1 MAADGLVSLEIP
13 HTVRTLENKTEKE
26 LAFER
31 KKLTF
36 RILLNWWRFDRM
48 VSSSSSAKDSGADE
62 SLIHSIYYPDGAN
75 VPSLAAGPPY

>member
-1 MAADGLVSLEIP
+1 MYSLCLDI
-13 HTVRTLENKTEKE
+13 RTEKE
-26 LAFER
+26 IAFEI
-31 KKLTF
+31 KNLTL